1 LSPISG
7 TNYYARISAVASFSR
22 HHTTTTNQTMAK
34 MAAAI
39 LLHIAI
45 ISLLSTTPLQIHQHN
60 FVDDIFHLI

>member
-1 LSPISG
+1 
-7 TNYYARISAVASFSR
+7 VASFSR

-39 LLHIAI
+39 LLHIAVA
-45 ISLLSTTPLQIHQHN
+45 SLLSTTPLQMHQRN